1 MKNIFVVVDMQ
12 KDFVDGALGTAE
24 AVAVA
29 PRIARKIKDFDGD
42 IIVTYD
48 THTEDY
54 MNTAEGKNL
63 PVPHCIKGTAG
74 WELDSAVAAALEGKN
89 YTVVEKPTF
98 GSVKLPDIV
107 KEIAAGE
114 DFAIELAGLCT
125 DICVVSNAMLLK
137 AAFPEVSI
145 TVDASCSAGVTPE
158 THNAAVTTMRM
169 CQISIIE

>member
-1 MKNIFVVVDMQ
+1 M
-12 KDFVDGALGTAE
+12 
-24 AVAVA
+24 
-29 PRIARKIKDFDGD
+29 
-42 IIVTYD
+42 
-48 THTEDY
+48 
-54 MNTAEGKNL
+54 
-63 PVPHCIKGTAG
+63 PHCIKGTAG

-107 KEIAAGE
+107 REIAAGE